1 MILNTQILGTVVA
14 WATVLTV
21 SGFIVAVALLA

>member
-1 MILNTQILGTVVA
+1 MMLNTHVIGTVLA
-14 WATVLTV
+14 WTSLLAA

>member
-1 MILNTQILGTVVA
+1 MMINAHAIGAVLA
-14 WATVLTV
+14 WTSLLAA

>member
-1 MILNTQILGTVVA
+1 MMLNTHIVGTVFA
-14 WATVLTV
+14 WATVLAA